1 MSDLPTNLLT
11 IGFDDPYLG
20 GVASSTSLVP
30 GAFDVAIGGHPYM
43 VDFNHDITGFRAL
56 YFRRESIQALR
67 QQSDTAQ
74 RPGEYSL
81 NPDGAW
87 RRSQETWHHGQGQAF
102 LDRDTTDS
110 DPLRFRTSKGV
121 DPWKPWQLSLLPET
135 RNQRNVASNAQ
146 CVVASGFLYVLDGN
160 GLYFTTTIPS
170 NNPGSFVWTTV
181 TGAPGPNGNSITT
194 DGYNVWVAWGPT
206 AIYVTTI
213 GAATMTSYVS
223 VGLPVAAM
231 AFVKGRLMVAVG
243 ASLYNITAAG
253 ALPTALY
260 TQPNPGFVW
269 TAFAEG
275 PGFIYCLGNAGGISS
290 IYSTQVQPDGTALLV
305 PKIAGSVPAGET
317 IYAARGYEGFLAVG
331 TNRGLHI
338 GSLDSSGNVTMGA
351 LIPTTSPVQAF
362 NALDRFIYYGLT
374 NYDGVSTGIGRAD
387 LSVFVAE
394 LAPASASDLM
404 ATAQGNINSIA
415 TYYGGLVF
423 CVAGTGVFVQCPT
436 ALVSSGTLSTG
447 SITFG
452 LDDPKV
458 ALAMDVR
465 HQPLHGTV
473 TASLSVEGSAPVLLG
488 ISATQ
493 GSSEP
498 LTTFAANQ
506 VSGVLMEMVVTLAPD
521 GTGMLGPT
529 LNRVRLRASPSPDR
543 TMLYTVPLMFA
554 DGIDPSGH
562 GDVHFDPLTEFDYL
576 TALEVSG
583 QLTTFQM
590 LGVSHT
596 VKIEDSN
603 FVIYRRSDSGFW
615 SGTYTV
621 QLKEYL

>member
-1 MSDLPTNLLT
+1 
-11 IGFDDPYLG
+11 
-20 GVASSTSLVP
+20 
-30 GAFDVAIGGHPYM
+30 
-43 VDFNHDITGFRAL
+43 
-56 YFRRESIQALR
+56 
-67 QQSDTAQ
+67 
-74 RPGEYSL
+74 
-81 NPDGAW
+81 
-87 RRSQETWHHGQGQAF
+87 
-102 LDRDTTDS
+102 
-110 DPLRFRTSKGV
+110 
-121 DPWKPWQLSLLPET
+121 
-135 RNQRNVASNAQ
+135 
-146 CVVASGFLYVLDGN
+146 
-160 GLYFTTTIPS
+160 
-170 NNPGSFVWTTV
+170 V
-181 TGAPGPNGNSITT
+181 TGGPGPAGGTIAT

-206 AIYVTTI
+206 AIYVTQA
-213 GAATMTSYVS
+213 GSASQSSYVS
-223 VGLPVAAM
+223 VGLPVSAM
-231 AFVKGRLMVAVG
+231 AYVKGRLMVAVG
-243 ASLYNITAAG
+243 ASIYNITAAG
-253 ALPTALY
+253 ALPTPLY
-260 TQPNPGFVW
+260 THPNPGFTW

-275 PGFIYCLGNAGGISS
+275 PGYIYCIGEVGGGHSV
-290 IYSTQVQPDGTALLV
+290 IYATQVQADGTALQV
-305 PKIAGSVPAGET
+305 PKAAGSVPDGEA
-317 IYAARGYEGFLAVG
+317 IYAAKGYEGFLAVG

-351 LIPTTSPVQAF
+351 LIPATTAVQAF
-362 NALDRFIYYGLT
+362 ASFDRFIYYGLT

-394 LAPASASDLM
+394 LAPATASDLM
-404 ATAQGNINSIA
+404 ATGQGGISSIVS
-415 TYYGGLVF
+415 YGGGIVF
-423 CVAGTGVFVQCPT
+423 CVEGLGVFAQST
-436 ALVSSGTLSTG
+436 QLVASGTLSSG

-473 TASLSVEGSAPVLLG
+473 TAALSVDGSAPVTLG
-488 ISATQ
+488 TSSIQ

-506 VSGVLMEMVVTLAPD
+506 VSGVLMEMAITLTPAA
-521 GTGMLGPT
+521 GSLLGPT
-529 LNRVRLRASPSPDR
+529 LNRARLRASPSPDR

-562 GDVHFDPLTEFDYL
+562 GDVHFDSLTEFDYL
-576 TALEVSG
+576 TELEVSG
-583 QLTTFQM
+583 ALTTFQM

>member
-1 MSDLPTNLLT
+1 MSDQATNLLT
-11 IGFDDPYLG
+11 VGFDDPYFAG
-20 GVASSTSLVP
+20 TTGTTALVP
-30 GAFDVAIGGHPYM
+30 GTFDVAIGGHPYM
-43 VDFNHDITGFRAL
+43 IDFNHDLTGFRAL

-121 DPWKPWQLSLLPET
+121 DPWKPWQLSLLPDT
-135 RNQRNVASNAQ
+135 VVQRSSANTNLQ
-146 CVVASGFLYVLDGN
+146 CVAAGSYLYVMDGN
-160 GLYFTTTIPS
+160 GLYFTNTALSATPS
-170 NNPGSFVWTTV
+170 SFVWTTV
-181 TGAPGPNGNSITT
+181 TGGPGAAGVAITT
-194 DGYNVWVAWGPT
+194 DGYNIWVCWGGSGT
-206 AIYVTTI
+206 YVTTI
-213 GAATMTSYVS
+213 GASTMTSYVTN
-223 VGLPVAAM
+223 GLPPSAIG
-231 AFVKGRLMVAVG
+231 FVKGRLMLAIG
-243 ASLYNITAAG
+243 ASLYNITASG
-253 ALPTALY
+253 VLPTPLY
-260 TQPNPGFVW
+260 TQPQPNFNW

-275 PGFIYCLGNAGGISS
+275 PGFIYCLGNAGSTS
-290 IYSTQVQPDGTALLV
+290 AIYSTQVQSDGTALLV

-351 LIPTTSPVQAF
+351 LVPTASPVQAF
-362 NALDRFIYYGLT
+362 NAIDRFIYYGLT

-404 ATAQGNINSIA
+404 ATAQGAVSSIA
-415 TYYGGLVF
+415 SYYGGSAF
-423 CVAGTGVFVQCPT
+423 CVQGVGLF
-436 ALVSSGTLSTG
+436 VSSTHLVPSGSLSTG

-458 ALAMDVR
+458 ALTMDVR

-473 TASLSVEGSAPVLLG
+473 TASLSVEGAPAQYLGTSAV
-488 ISATQ
+488 Q

-498 LTTFAANQ
+498 LTTFQANQ
-506 VSGVLMEMVVTLAPD
+506 VSGVLMEMTVTLAPD
-521 GTGMLGPT
+521 GTGLLGPT
-529 LNRVRLRASPSPDR
+529 LNRARLRASPSPDR
-543 TMLYTVPLMFA
+543 TMLYTVPLLFA
-554 DGIDPSGH
+554 DTLS
-562 GDVHFDPLTEFDYL
+562 LTGGSDTNFNPQAEFDFL
-576 TALEVSG
+576 TGLEVSG
-583 QLTTFQM
+583 ALTTFQEQ
-590 LGVSHT
+590 GVTHT

-603 FVIYRRSDSGFW
+603 FVIYRKSDSGFW